1 MSQSL
6 VFGLITFTLWG
17 YRLYGGRS
25 KHIVPFQLTI
35 ESEKARSG
43 SKSLL
48 LVLDGNVYG
57 STRER

>member
-1 MSQSL
+1 M